1 MLLKMLSEVKISIE
15 IFLLVTV
22 PGKIAIVEHVVGN
35 VFRSRIFPI
44 NKGRTMNVKVV
55 DELFFNGY

>member
-1 MLLKMLSEVKISIE
+1 VKISIE

-44 NKGRTMNVKVV
+44 NKGRTMNVKMV